1 LQLEAWQTIS
11 GYSNSWARLDSTSDL
26 KYILLPGNL
35 VLLTAR
41 LVVPATFSDT
51 ISQIAVLP
59 VGYRPLTRNE
69 SVNMMGHNAGNH
81 NPVAVWG
88 TVSTAGALSVIG
100 TMNGGQTL
108 EISSIFPINAS

>member
-1 LQLEAWQTIS
+1 
-11 GYSNSWARLDSTSDL
+11 
-26 KYILLPGNL
+26 
-35 VLLTAR
+35 
-41 LVVPATFSDT
+41 
-51 ISQIAVLP
+51 
-59 VGYRPLTRNE
+59 
-69 SVNMMGHNAGNH
+69 MMGHNAGNH